1 MANTLKNSQPSE
13 NKTNTEK
20 GRNKGFFALISQTFQ
35 MDGMFDQGVP
45 LKYLPKIIW
54 VTLLIILY
62 IANAHYTEK
71 TIRKI
76 DKLKYEVEDLRTD
89 FTTLKASYM
98 YESKQSEVARKV
110 IPLGLEESKMPPFV
124 IDLK

>member
-1 MANTLKNSQPSE
+1 MANTLKNPDNNV
-13 NKTNTEK
+13 NKSDRPKHTNI
-20 GRNKGFFALISQTFQ
+20 GVFALLSQTFN
-35 MDGMFDQGVP
+35 MDGVFEQGVP

-54 VTLLIILY
+54 ITLLIILY

-110 IPLGLEESKMPPFV
+110 TPLGLEESKNPPLV
-124 IDLK
+124 LELK